1 MLSWRA
7 FPYVLSSLCNWSRMQ
22 QPEWS
27 LMSQKSSPYP
37 SLHQVTLATHSRSY
51 QIQGTDVCLQDN
63 NWRCTN
69 IPKLASANVGALQKL
84 AFCKWMTP
92 CGAIPKRYKITLTD
106 LFLDCAQLVEWPLDL
121 NSLKMCFFLLVLWS
135 ILICWKMWDKIVT
148 IKRTNDLNY
157 FSLCAFN
164 LFNTQVSQ
172 FELNYWNKLT
182 FPWHSS
188 LLRCTCRCMLRCL
201 WYPTILCIPL
211 HDGWAKK

>member
-1 MLSWRA
+1 
-7 FPYVLSSLCNWSRMQ
+7 MQ

-27 LMSQKSSPYP
+27 LMSQKSSLYL
-37 SLHQVTLATHSRSY
+37 SLHQVTLATHSRLY

-92 CGAIPKRYKITLTD
+92 CGAIPKRYKITLMD

-121 NSLKMCFFLLVLWS
+121 SSLKMCFFLLVLWS
-135 ILICWKMWDKIVT
+135 ILICWEIWDKIVT

-164 LFNTQVSQ
+164 LFNTQISQ

-182 FPWHSS
+182 FP
-188 LLRCTCRCMLRCL
+188 
-201 WYPTILCIPL
+201 
-211 HDGWAKK
+211 